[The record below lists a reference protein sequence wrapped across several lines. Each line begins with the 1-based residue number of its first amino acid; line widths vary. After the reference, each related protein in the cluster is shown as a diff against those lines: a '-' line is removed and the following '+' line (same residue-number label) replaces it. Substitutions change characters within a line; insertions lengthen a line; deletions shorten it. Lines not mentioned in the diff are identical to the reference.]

1 MGLFVFLQNC
11 KIESTIICLQLQYAT
26 YLIQVDERCLQSNMQ
41 AMINKC
47 NSIRS
52 KWQGDNKGFVRFQ
65 DLLLFCIFCVKK
77 VDSIL
82 KSILIETGM
91 LIVEMKATHL
101 LVVFELQI
109 QHELSDQK
117 KMPNIDNIVLSVSK
131 MKTSKVVNVK
141 LAR

>member
-41 AMINKC
+41 AMIPE
-47 NSIRS
+47 SVAVSYI
-52 KWQGDNKGFVRFQ
+52 F
-65 DLLLFCIFCVKK
+65 FCIFCVKK

-109 QHELSDQK
+109 IQHELSDQK